1 VGDDLGTKV
10 NADWVEEGVGEEIGE
25 GEDKVGVGHS
35 GDVEV
40 LVQEINKDIGYV
52 ELRSDTRME

>member
-1 VGDDLGTKV
+1 MGDALGAKV

-40 LVQEINKDIGYV
+40 LVQEINEDIGYV